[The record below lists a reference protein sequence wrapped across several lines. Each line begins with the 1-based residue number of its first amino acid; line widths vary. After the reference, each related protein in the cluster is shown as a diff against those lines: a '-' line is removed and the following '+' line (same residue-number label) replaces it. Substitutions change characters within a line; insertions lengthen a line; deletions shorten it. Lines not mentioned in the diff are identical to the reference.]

1 MTAVNCLVNMG
12 HLLLF
17 KIMYCAP
24 TQINSGIMAAHQV
37 QMDGAGHL
45 FFAKDGL
52 PQTIILQFI
61 LLLYSIININ
71 NGRSIDGALQS
82 IINIKLF
89 PNG

>member
-1 MTAVNCLVNMG
+1 MTAVNCLANMG
-12 HLLLF
+12 YLLLF

-24 TQINSGIMAAHQV
+24 TQINSGIMAAREV

-45 FFAKDGL
+45 FSTKDGL

-61 LLLYSIININ
+61 LLLYSININ
-71 NGRSIDGALQS
+71 NGRSIDRALQS